1 MTMAGIKINPDW
13 VGGYAKRV
21 ARAADEL
28 DKGED
33 LMQTAPLGQESFGEL
48 GRTVRSADAYAR
60 ASEML
65 RGQLSRAVEAL
76 TSASEGLREV
86 AERYRAADDD
96 SAHLIKR
103 SERG

>member
-1 MTMAGIKINPDW
+1 MAGIKIDPDW
-13 VGGYAKRV
+13 VSGYAKRV

-28 DKGED
+28 DKGAD
-33 LMQTAPLGQESFGEL
+33 LMGSAPLRHDSFGDL

-60 ASEML
+60 AAEML

-76 TSASEGLREV
+76 TSAADGLRDV
-86 AERYRAADDD
+86 ADRYRAADDD

-103 SERG
+103 SEHG